1 MVVSMSLSHT
11 MKLLLLTLLLS
22 FLLGVHGVPGNNAS
36 GPENAESTEEEKSQ
50 LDKSDIE
57 FVKVGSGDTKNQ
69 IKLTWPKL
77 EDSNISSYDVKL
89 DVYGSKDGTHHIL
102 KSISVKE
109 QKDNDMEYVTD
120 IIEEG
125 LICVLHVRPVW
136 TDEEGRVED
145 WVAIDPIVIGID
157 PFFVKLRYDKNGE
170 ELNSDKDRELLELM
184 DKKARAYFE

>member
-1 MVVSMSLSHT
+1 MVDSMSLSNT
-11 MKLLLLTLLLS
+11 RKIVVLSILLT
-22 FLLGVHGVPGNNAS
+22 FLLGVHG
-36 GPENAESTEEEKSQ
+36 AESTGKQKEKEITQKKKSQ
-50 LDKSDIE
+50 LKKLDIQHE
-57 FVKVGSGDTKNQ
+57 KVGDKKNR

-77 EDSNISSYDVKL
+77 DDPNISSYDIELKVAKYKEGKY
-89 DVYGSKDGTHHIL
+89 VSVES

-109 QKDNDMEYVTD
+109 HKGNDMVYLT
-120 IIEEG
+120 G
-125 LICVLHVRPVW
+125 VLDHGFYYHSRVRPVW
-136 TDEEGRVED
+136 KDEKGREED